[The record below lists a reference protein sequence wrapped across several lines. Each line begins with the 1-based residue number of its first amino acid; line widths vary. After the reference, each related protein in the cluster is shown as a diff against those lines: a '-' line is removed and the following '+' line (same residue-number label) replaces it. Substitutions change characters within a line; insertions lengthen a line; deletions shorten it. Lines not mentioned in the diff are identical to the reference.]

1 MAMGGNNT
9 VEKAVNKRFVG
20 VAHAI
25 RDGYALVQTG
35 GFAVLGYSGNAPAVG
50 FAKMQADANADA
62 VLNEGG
68 GEVLVTEVD
77 TVNKKRRHPVL
88 EAEKSEFA
96 KGVFKMKY
104 NYQNIAISRIFTR
117 AGGFFQMSGASGSF
131 RAVQG
136 HRACRLRCVPATAQ
150 AI

>member
-1 MAMGGNNT
+1 MKGVSLQGYNSKYVTMLVKGELKAGDLVAMGGNNT

-35 GFAVLGYSGNAPAVG
+35 GCAVLGYSGKAPAVG

-77 TVNKKRRHPVL
+77 TVNKSVGIL
-88 EAEKSEFA
+88 F
-96 KGVFKMKY
+96 
-104 NYQNIAISRIFTR
+104 
-117 AGGFFQMSGASGSF
+117 
-131 RAVQG
+131 
-136 HRACRLRCVPATAQ
+136 
-150 AI
+150 

>member
-1 MAMGGNNT
+1 MKGVSLQGYNSKYVTMLVKGELKAGDLVAMGGNNT

-68 GEVLVTEVD
+68 YGQQ
-77 TVNKKRRHPVL
+77 KRRYPVL
-88 EAEKSEFA
+88 EAEKIRDLQKEF
-96 KGVFKMKY
+96 
-104 NYQNIAISRIFTR
+104 
-117 AGGFFQMSGASGSF
+117 
-131 RAVQG
+131 
-136 HRACRLRCVPATAQ
+136 LR
-150 AI
+150 

>member
-1 MAMGGNNT
+1 MKGVSLQGYNSKYVTMLVKGELKAGDLVAMGGNNT

-50 FAKMQADANADA
+50 FAKMQADA

-77 TVNKKRRHPVL
+77 TVNKSVGIL
-88 EAEKSEFA
+88 F
-96 KGVFKMKY
+96 
-104 NYQNIAISRIFTR
+104 
-117 AGGFFQMSGASGSF
+117 
-131 RAVQG
+131 
-136 HRACRLRCVPATAQ
+136 
-150 AI
+150 

>member
-1 MAMGGNNT
+1 MKGVSSQGYNSKYVTMLVKGELKAGDLVAMGGNNT

-35 GFAVLGYSGNAPAVG
+35 GFAVLGYSGNTPAVG

-68 GEVLVTEVD
+68 EVLVTEVD
-77 TVNKKRRHPVL
+77 TVNKSVGIL
-88 EAEKSEFA
+88 F
-96 KGVFKMKY
+96 
-104 NYQNIAISRIFTR
+104 
-117 AGGFFQMSGASGSF
+117 
-131 RAVQG
+131 
-136 HRACRLRCVPATAQ
+136 
-150 AI
+150 